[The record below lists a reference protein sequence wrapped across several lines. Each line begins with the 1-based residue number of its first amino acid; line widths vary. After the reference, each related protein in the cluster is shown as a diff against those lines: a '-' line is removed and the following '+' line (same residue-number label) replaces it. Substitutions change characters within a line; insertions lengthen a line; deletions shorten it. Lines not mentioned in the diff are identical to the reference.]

1 MKMLSNS
8 CLYGIRASLL
18 VASMGEDKKYVPIK
32 QISAELGLSF
42 YFLTKILQKLTH
54 HKLMISYR
62 GPNGGVAL
70 AKPAGEI
77 TLMDMIA
84 AIEPDHTFEDCIMGL
99 KGCGDELPC
108 PLHDQWATVRDQIKA
123 MFENTN
129 LADLGKK
136 IKEDGLRISI

>member
-18 VASMGEDKKYVPIK
+18 VASMEEDKKYVPIN
-32 QISAELGLSF
+32 QISSELGISF

-54 HKLMISYR
+54 HKIMISYR

-70 AKPAGEI
+70 AKPAVEV
-77 TLMDMIA
+77 TLMDMIS
-84 AIEPDHTFEDCIMGL
+84 AIEPDHTLEGCIMGL
-99 KGCGDELPC
+99 KGCGEDVPC
-108 PLHDQWATVRDQIKA
+108 PLHDQWGKVRDQIKA

-129 LADLGKK
+129 LADLSKK
-136 IKEDGLRISI
+136 IKEDGLRISM